1 MNTEIILSCL
11 VGFIGG
17 FVFAILVAVSIIRK
31 FVKVAGVKVFDEE
44 E

>member
-17 FVFAILVAVSIIRK
+17 FVFAILVGISIIRK
-31 FVKVAGVKVFDEE
+31 FVKVAGVKVFDGDK
-44 E
+44 

>member
-1 MNTEIILSCL
+1 MNAEVILSCL

-17 FVFAILVAVSIIRK
+17 FVFAILIAIGV
-31 FVKVAGVKVFDEE
+31 VKKLVTISGKVIVKEE

>member
-17 FVFAILVAVSIIRK
+17 FVFAILVGISIIRK
-31 FVKVAGVKVFDEE
+31 LIKVTGVKVSDGDE
-44 E
+44 